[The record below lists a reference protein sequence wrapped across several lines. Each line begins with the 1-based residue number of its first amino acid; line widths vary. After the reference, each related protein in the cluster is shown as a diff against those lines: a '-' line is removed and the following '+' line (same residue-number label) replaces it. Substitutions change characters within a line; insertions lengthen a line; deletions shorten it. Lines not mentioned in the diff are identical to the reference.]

1 MKKLKMHS
9 KDTVQDNV
17 SRIQDLFPDCVTKV
31 LDPNTGQVHL
41 SVDIEQLKGALGEGS
56 YVEGG
61 GGEFYQLS
69 WLGKAKAIALGS
81 NPTSSTLRPSA
92 PDSVDFEHTKNLF
105 IEGDNLEAL
114 KAIQKSY
121 FGKIKMIFIDPPYNT
136 GKDFIYRDNF
146 SMNASDYLASTRQ
159 VSDDGNRLVANP
171 VASGRFHSEWLSMIY
186 PRLRLAKSLLSMDGV
201 MAVHIDE
208 NEYANL
214 EKIMTEIF
222 GESNNLGTIVWDK
235 RNPKGNVTRV
245 SQQHEYIL
253 MFARDYLTF
262 KDTVDF
268 QCPKDNA
275 EKMIDKAQAIISTE
289 GSVNEA
295 SRKKF
300 GKWLK
305 DQDFPEGEKAYKK
318 LDDDGEIYQPVSMAS
333 PDKNN
338 TDDRYAIPLVHPK
351 TGKPCPVPA
360 NGWRYKPETMKYY
373 LDQDQIVFGKDESTQ
388 PRRKYLLKDNMKR
401 AVPSIIY
408 FGGSDDDLF
417 KNLNM
422 KFDNP
427 KPVYISKMLISSVC
441 SGDDIVLD
449 FFAGSSTTAH
459 AVMELNSEDGHNIRF
474 IMIQYPEKIKS
485 KAFSCNGKFKTIS
498 DLSKERIR
506 LAGSMVSAGDV
517 HDNWTQD
524 VGFRVLKVASSNMKD
539 VYYRPSEVKQS
550 DLLEMA
556 ENVKRDR
563 TSEDLLFQ
571 VMLDRGIDLAAEVQ
585 RDISQG
591 SDIFFV
597 DDGALVACFDK
608 GLGEDLV
615 KYIATHERK
624 PRYVVF
630 RDQSFATDSDRV
642 NVEQIFNEHSPATEI
657 GVI

>member
-1 MKKLKMHS
+1 M
-9 KDTVQDNV
+9 
-17 SRIQDLFPDCVTKV
+17 
-31 LDPNTGQVHL
+31 
-41 SVDIEQLKGALGEGS
+41 
-56 YVEGG
+56 
-61 GGEFYQLS
+61 
-69 WLGKAKAIALGS
+69 
-81 NPTSSTLRPSA
+81 
-92 PDSVDFEHTKNLF
+92 F

-114 KAIQKSY
+114 KVIQKSY
-121 FGKIKMIFIDPPYNT
+121 FRKIKMIFIDPPYNT

-146 SMNASDYLASTRQ
+146 SMNASDYFSSTRQ
-159 VSDDGNRLVANP
+159 VDEDGYRLVTNP
-171 VASGRFHSEWLSMIY
+171 IASGRFHSEWLSMIY
-186 PRLRLAKSLLSMDGV
+186 PRLRLARSLLSMDGV

-214 EKIMTEIF
+214 EKILTEIF

-235 RNPKGNVTRV
+235 RNPKGNVTKV

-262 KDTVDF
+262 KDAVDF

-275 EKMIDKAQAIISTE
+275 EKMIEKARAIVRAE
-289 GSVNEA
+289 GSVNDK

-305 DQDFPEGEKAYKK
+305 DQDFPKGEKAYRH
-318 LDDDGEIYQPVSMAS
+318 LDDDGEVYQTVSMAS
-333 PDKNN
+333 PNKNSA
-338 TDDRYAIPLVHPK
+338 DDGHVTPLVHPK

-408 FGGSDDDLF
+408 FGGSDDALF

-427 KPVYISKMLISSVC
+427 KPVYISKMLISSIC

-459 AVMELNSEDGHNIRF
+459 AAMELNSEDGHNVRF
-474 IMIQYPEKIKS
+474 IMIQYPEVIKS
-485 KAFSCNGKFKTIS
+485 KDFSCDGKFRTIS

-506 LAGSMVSAGDV
+506 RSGSKILAGEV
-517 HDNWTQD
+517 HDNWIQD
-524 VGFRVLKVASSNMKD
+524 IGFRILKVDSSNMKD
-539 VYYRPSEVKQS
+539 VYYRPSEIEQS
-550 DLLEMA
+550 DLTEMA
-556 ENVKRDR
+556 ENVKKDR
-563 TSEDLLFQ
+563 KSEDLLFQ
-571 VMLDRGIDLAAEVQ
+571 VMLDRGIDPAAKIH
-585 RDISQG
+585 RDASQG

-615 KYIATHERK
+615 KYIATQERK

-630 RDQSFATDSDRV
+630 RDQSFATDADRV

>member
-1 MKKLKMHS
+1 M
-9 KDTVQDNV
+9 
-17 SRIQDLFPDCVTKV
+17 
-31 LDPNTGQVHL
+31 
-41 SVDIEQLKGALGEGS
+41 ALGN
-56 YVEGG
+56 
-61 GGEFYQLS
+61 
-69 WLGKAKAIALGS
+69 K
-81 NPTSSTLRPSA
+81 PTSSTLRPSV

-114 KAIQKSY
+114 KAIQKPH

-146 SMNASDYLASTRQ
+146 SMSAADYLASTGQ
-159 VSDDGNRLVANP
+159 VNEDGNRLVANP

-186 PRLRLAKSLLSMDGV
+186 PRLRLAKSLLSKDGV
-201 MAVHIDE
+201 IAVHIDE

-214 EKIMTEIF
+214 EKILTEIF

-262 KDTVDF
+262 KEAVDF

-275 EKMIDKAQAIISTE
+275 EKMIDTAKAIVAAE
-289 GSVNEA
+289 GSVNDA
-295 SRKKF
+295 SREKF

-305 DQDFPEGEKAYKK
+305 GQDFPKGEKAYKY
-318 LDDDGEIYQPVSMAS
+318 LDDDGEVYQPVSMAS

-338 TDDRYAIPLVHPK
+338 TDDKYAIPLIHPK
-351 TGKPCPVPA
+351 TKKPCPVPA
-360 NGWRYKPETMKYY
+360 NGWRYKPDTMQSY
-373 LDQDQIVFGKDESTQ
+373 LDDDQIVFGKDESTQ

-417 KNLNM
+417 KKLNM

-427 KPVYISKMLISSVC
+427 KPVYISKQLISSVC

-474 IMIQYPEKIKS
+474 IMIQYPETIKS
-485 KAFSCNGKFKTIS
+485 KDFSRDGKFKTIS

-506 LAGSMVSAGDV
+506 LSGSMILAGDV
-517 HDNWTQD
+517 HDGWTRD
-524 VGFRVLKVASSNMKD
+524 VGFRVLKVDSSNMKD

-550 DLLEMA
+550 DLPEMA
-556 ENVKRDR
+556 ENVKKDR
-563 TSEDLLFQ
+563 KPEDLLFQ
-571 VMLDRGIDLAAEVQ
+571 VMLDRGIDPAAEVR
-585 RDISQG
+585 RDTSQG

-597 DDGALVACFDK
+597 DGGALVACFDK
-608 GLGEDLV
+608 GLSEDLV
-615 KYIATHERK
+615 KYIATHEKK

-630 RDQSFATDSDRV
+630 RDQSFVTDSDRV
-642 NVEQIFNEHSPATEI
+642 NVEQTFSEHSPATEI